1 VDFKPSEPRFHSL
14 MTTDGEGWNLFMHVL
29 TFHEEVNEA
38 EIQGED
44 FDIINKI
51 WAKQQEKECLKR
63 KKKVGNPLAYAHY
76 RRLARLSPRKTR
88 GRPTPNKVAPRR

>member
-1 VDFKPSEPRFHSL
+1 VFPQSVSVDFKPSEPRFHSL
-14 MTTDGEGWNLFMHVL
+14 MTTDGGGYNSFMHVL

-63 KKKVGNPLAYAHY
+63 KKKVGIPFHY
-76 RRLARLSPRKTR
+76 VL
-88 GRPTPNKVAPRR
+88 

>member
-1 VDFKPSEPRFHSL
+1 MFPQSVSVDFKPSEPRFHSL

-63 KKKVGNPLAYAHY
+63 KKKVGNFVP
-76 RRLARLSPRKTR
+76 
-88 GRPTPNKVAPRR
+88 

>member
-1 VDFKPSEPRFHSL
+1 MFPQGISVEFKPSEPKFHSS
-14 MTTDGEGWNLFMHVL
+14 MTTDAGGYNSFMHVL

-51 WAKQQEKECLKR
+51 WSR
-63 KKKVGNPLAYAHY
+63 
-76 RRLARLSPRKTR
+76 
-88 GRPTPNKVAPRR
+88 